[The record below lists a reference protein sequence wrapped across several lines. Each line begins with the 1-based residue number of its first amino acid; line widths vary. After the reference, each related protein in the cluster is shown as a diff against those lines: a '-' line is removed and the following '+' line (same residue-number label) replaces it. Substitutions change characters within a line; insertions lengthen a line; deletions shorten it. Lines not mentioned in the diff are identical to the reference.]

1 MNERMKMTAF
11 RQEFFFM
18 TGNEITLSQM
28 LARREQRAN
37 SQQSFLAQYH
47 SPLVSFSMNIPG
59 PVKTN
64 DLIRRAFDIGQI
76 LILEGLARLN
86 AKILDASEIHED
98 TGDELLLAV
107 CSVSPEKLKDLA
119 IHIENSSPIGRL
131 FDIDIIDPLG
141 RKLSR
146 QDFRTCLI
154 CSNQAQDC
162 ARSRKHSVPEL
173 QKAVSDLLSANFC

>member
-1 MNERMKMTAF
+1 
-11 RQEFFFM
+11 M

-28 LARREQRAN
+28 LERRETRAQT
-37 SQQSFLAQYH
+37 QQSFLAQHH

-76 LILEGLARLN
+76 LLLEGLARLN
-86 AKILDASEIHED
+86 AQILSVSEIHED

-107 CSVSPEKLKDLA
+107 NGPSPETLKDLA
-119 IHIENSSPIGRL
+119 VHIENSSPLGRL
-131 FDIDIIDPLG
+131 FDIDIIDPQG

-146 QDFRTCLI
+146 QNFRTCLI
-154 CSNQAQDC
+154 CSRQAQEC
-162 ARSRKHSVPEL
+162 ARSRNHTVSEL
-173 QKAVSDLLSANFC
+173 QKAVTDLLSSVLH

>member
-1 MNERMKMTAF
+1 
-11 RQEFFFM
+11 M

-64 DLIRRAFDIGQI
+64 ELIRRAFDIGQI

-119 IHIENSSPIGRL
+119 VHIENSSPIGRL

-146 QDFRTCLI
+146 QDFR
-154 CSNQAQDC
+154 
-162 ARSRKHSVPEL
+162 
-173 QKAVSDLLSANFC
+173 

>member
-1 MNERMKMTAF
+1 
-11 RQEFFFM
+11 M

-28 LARREQRAN
+28 LERRENRAR
-37 SQQSFLAQYH
+37 SQQLFLSQHH
-47 SPLVSFSMNIPG
+47 SPLVSFCMNIPG

-76 LILEGLARLN
+76 LILEGLAR
-86 AKILDASEIHED
+86 AGAEILDASEIHED

-107 CSVSPEKLKDLA
+107 CNASPELLKDLA
-119 IHIENSSPIGRL
+119 VHIENSSPVGRL

-146 QDFRTCLI
+146 ENFRTCLI
-154 CSNQAQDC
+154 CGRQAQDC
-162 ARSRKHSVPEL
+162 ARSRNHSVAEL
-173 QKAVSDLLSANFC
+173 QKAVFDLLSSALN